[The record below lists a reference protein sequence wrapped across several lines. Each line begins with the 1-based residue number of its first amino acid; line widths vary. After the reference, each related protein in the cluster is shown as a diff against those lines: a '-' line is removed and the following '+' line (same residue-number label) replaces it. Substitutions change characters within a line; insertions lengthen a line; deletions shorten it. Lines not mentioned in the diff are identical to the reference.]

1 MSCVQIEL
9 EDQPAEEGD
18 VRLFA
23 VLYLVAAVSP
33 VVVVAAADAVVVVA
47 AAAAVVVVVV
57 AAAAAVV
64 VVVAAAAVVVVAA
77 AAAVV
82 VVVLVVAVFDVLLL
96 VCLAIA
102 CIHDGPSLLF
112 SSALVVVALDGPRR
126 SGLARRGRP

>member
-33 VVVVAAADAVVVVA
+33 VVVVAAADAVFVVA

-77 AAAVV
+77 AAVV
-82 VVVLVVAVFDVLLL
+82 FVVLVVAVFDVLLL